1 MHQTEART
9 VSSPSPRKWR
19 TQAMVAGV
27 LLVGASAAAAD
38 TLGRLQGL
46 LDATPEGGWVKA
58 STTTFSSAWPT
69 GSAAVNIPSYQ
80 NPSSVVIAWSSFAW
94 DSKRGDLLLFGG
106 GHANYAGNEMY
117 VWDGASGAWGRGSLP
132 SRLDGANFVVDNAA
146 PQSAHT
152 YDNNV
157 YLRVNDRFLTLGG
170 AAFQSGGNFES
181 NIGGVPQRAGP
192 WVWDPSRADPDR
204 AGGTDGSGYAPGSL
218 GGQMWQNRQGR
229 WTGTEG
235 PSYINGTTAYRT
247 ENGRDVVYLTA
258 DSNAS
263 GFPSLYR
270 YELGDLTDPAALDKW
285 STVGVSRQT
294 FSYKGAGTL
303 DSAHGLYI
311 RSAGNSAGADL
322 AVWDIDRA
330 VASNTALSDTAVS
343 LVKPDGT
350 AFEISGEFG
359 LEYDAMTGN
368 MLLWDGK
375 SDGLVWS
382 TKAEFDVNGGLKSTW
397 TVVPLLSTTAD
408 QPDGD
413 FVTGVLGKWKY
424 VTELGAFVA
433 LDEFDGATG
442 DAAVWLYKPYGS
454 TPPIPEPGTAVLALG
469 GLAALMVRLR
479 RTRGKRPA

>member
-1 MHQTEART
+1 
-9 VSSPSPRKWR
+9 
-19 TQAMVAGV
+19 
-27 LLVGASAAAAD
+27 
-38 TLGRLQGL
+38 
-46 LDATPEGGWVKA
+46 
-58 STTTFSSAWPT
+58 
-69 GSAAVNIPSYQ
+69 
-80 NPSSVVIAWSSFAW
+80 
-94 DSKRGDLLLFGG
+94 
-106 GHANYAGNEMY
+106 MY